1 MGIVFQSSVIF
12 VKDIK
17 TSRRFYEDL
26 LDQKVAFDFG
36 ENVSF
41 AGGFA
46 IHEADHISQI
56 MFGRPARDV
65 EHLECENFE
74 LYFETD
80 DLDVVLQRV
89 WDAGV
94 AFVHPLLEQPLG
106 QRVFRFYVPD
116 GHIVEIGE
124 PVQAVIRRF
133 LGQGMSEEETAR
145 RSSMPL
151 EIVQQVARS
160 TNDSRTNLT
169 KEDI

>member
-26 LDQKVAFDFG
+26 MGQKIAFDFG

-65 EHLECENFE
+65 EHLGCENFE

-80 DLDVVLQRV
+80 DLDAVLQRLS
-89 WDAGV
+89 DAGV
-94 AFVHPLLEQPLG
+94 QFVHSVREQPWG
-106 QRVFRFYVPD
+106 QRVFRCYDPD
-116 GHIVEIGE
+116 VHIVEIGE
-124 PVQAVIRRF
+124 PMQAVIRRF
-133 LGQGMSEEETAR
+133 LAQGMSEEETAR
-145 RSSMPL
+145 RSSRRGGATD
-151 EIVQQVARS
+151 E
-160 TNDSRTNLT
+160 
-169 KEDI
+169 